1 MSSSE
6 PTGIAVFA
14 SGTGSNALKIIEH
27 FAGRTDIMV
36 RVIISNNPS
45 AGVLAHAYR
54 NQIPALVITRRLLSD
69 QSWLLRQ
76 LEAMRVDRIVL
87 AGFLLLLPEFLVQAF
102 PGKIV
107 NIHPALLPKYGGK
120 GMYGRH
126 VHEAVK
132 SAEETTTGITIHIV
146 NEVYDDGLIL
156 FQAETVLDPT
166 DTPESIAQKVHVL
179 EHQWYPR
186 VIDHWIQDK
195 LQDM

>member
-1 MSSSE
+1 MSPSE

-179 EHQWYPR
+179 EHQWYPS